1 MVDDLLTIS
10 ECGYKSKLMN
20 EYINFKTGSKRL
32 HFGTSKCIKM
42 HLGKQDSDTLCNDL
56 HVGEWKLE
64 VVDDIQTGG
73 YKMNEFFSGNI
84 KMENK
89 MEQKYLGDIISSD
102 GTHTKNVQERRN
114 KGYGIINQIMQILGS
129 TFFGKYY
136 FEVALILRES
146 LFIS

>member
-32 HFGTSKCIKM
+32 QFGTSKCIKM
-42 HLGKQDSDTLCNDL
+42 HVGKPNSDILCNDL

-64 VVDDIQTGG
+64 VVDNIQTGG

-114 KGYGIINQIMQILGS
+114 KGYGIINQIMQIKSNTKDSKLS
-129 TFFGKYY
+129 IRT
-136 FEVALILRES
+136 S
-146 LFIS
+146 NFITS

>member
-1 MVDDLLTIS
+1 M
-10 ECGYKSKLMN
+10 
-20 EYINFKTGSKRL
+20 
-32 HFGTSKCIKM
+32 
-42 HLGKQDSDTLCNDL
+42 